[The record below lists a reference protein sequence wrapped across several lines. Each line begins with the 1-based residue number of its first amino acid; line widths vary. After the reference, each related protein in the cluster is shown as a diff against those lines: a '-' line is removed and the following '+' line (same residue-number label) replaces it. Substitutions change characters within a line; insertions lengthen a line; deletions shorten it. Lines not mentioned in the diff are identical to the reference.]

1 MIEKRMLSKGF
12 TLVEMLVSLVIFA
25 VVLAGTMGGYVGFQ
39 QGMRMAVEQQKL
51 DSDIKLALKLL
62 QRDLNMGG
70 FGLPRIT
77 RVASHENG
85 VTLTEA
91 DVGFDYDNDGAISAT
106 DLIVSDRMFVADGWE
121 ILRDIT
127 DNGEIDGDIVTS
139 PTDYYSMIGAQRE
152 DGGYAA
158 TLTAATA
165 SAGAGAVTVD
175 SLNLN
180 TGEEKTVGVDFKANR
195 AMIIAGEDSGSA
207 FHVEGARIVSVS
219 GTTINLVSI
228 EALQDTYTQA
238 TSEVVAAIAWYV
250 DMKTDDAV
258 PWLYRNND
266 KVAPNILDF
275 QIEYGFDI
283 SRDGLEWA
291 ATVPGSATVDG
302 ESDARAKATGLKSVR
317 ITLTAMQ
324 QDPDGNDAGILK
336 QFSEIVNLKN

>member
-1 MIEKRMLSKGF
+1 MSKKRMLSKGF

-39 QGMRMAVEQQKL
+39 QGMQMAVDQQKL
-51 DSDIKLALKLL
+51 DSDIKLTLKLL
-62 QRDLNMGG
+62 QRDLNMAG

-77 RVASHENG
+77 RVASDDQG

-91 DVGFDYDNDGAISAT
+91 AVGFDYNTDGDTADN
-106 DLIVSDRMFVADGWE
+106 IVSDRIIVADGWE

-139 PTDYYSMIGAQRE
+139 PTDYYSKIGAKRE

-158 TLTAATA
+158 TLTATANAGATA
-165 SAGAGAVTVD
+165 VAVNAT
-175 SLNLN
+175 NLN
-180 TGEEKTVGVDFKANR
+180 IGEQYNTADADIQANR
-195 AMIIAGEDSGSA
+195 ATIIAGDDISLA
-207 FHVEGARIVSVS
+207 FHVEGARIGSVT
-219 GTTINLVSI
+219 GTTSIGLVTGES
-228 EALQDTYTQA
+228 LQDTYTQT

-250 DMKTDDAV
+250 DMKTGDAV

-291 ATVPGSATVDG
+291 DTVPGGATVDG

-317 ITLTAMQ
+317 ITLTALQ
-324 QDPDGNDAGILK
+324 QDPDGNDLGILK
-336 QFSEIVNLKN
+336 QFTEIVNLKN